1 MDLSGRIG
9 MRRPGFFIIA
19 VVLVLILLAGC
30 SGGKENTTINN
41 TTGDVSDDFQGIE
54 FDRNHLLPIG
64 SIVTLKG
71 YFKKVMICGIGT
83 GLVTDEGNVFY
94 DYAGCYYPAGV
105 SGAKQYFLFN
115 NDAIDKVYFI
125 GYEDEEGQ
133 EYRDIMEDVIKEE
146 RKGKRPENME
156 RGG

>member
-1 MDLSGRIG
+1 MISRVSSLTG
-9 MRRPGFFIIA
+9 IISCPLDRSLHLKA
-19 VVLVLILLAGC
+19 TL
-30 SGGKENTTINN
+30 K
-41 TTGDVSDDFQGIE
+41 SDD
-54 FDRNHLLPIG
+54 LP
-64 SIVTLKG
+64 
-71 YFKKVMICGIGT
+71 GIGT
-83 GLVTDEGNVFY
+83 RLVTDEGNVFY

-133 EYRDIMEDVIKEE
+133 EYREIMEDVIKEE
-146 RKGKRPENME
+146 RKGKRPENMD